1 MPPKD
6 TDASARL
13 GHLENLIRC
22 NHVTVEPQ
30 TLAARLG
37 LLFCAVRGKR
47 GGGTTITCFKSS
59 IRSIFCI

>member
-13 GHLENLIRC
+13 GHLEKLILC

-30 TLAARLG
+30 TLAARLRISPLCSTG
-37 LLFCAVRGKR
+37 
-47 GGGTTITCFKSS
+47 
-59 IRSIFCI
+59 